1 MAYVL
6 DTNVVSEIFK
16 PRPNPKAIS
25 WMQDHEGQLFLTT
38 VSIMEMYYG
47 VLRLPE
53 GRRKESFRELLVA
66 ILHDEKDH
74 IYDFDS
80 FSAYLC
86 AEMKRD
92 AEAIGR
98 APQLSDCMIAA
109 ICKRNNA
116 TLVTHNVKDFDYLGI
131 KVENPFEYESPTL
144 LELKRR
150 ESQ

>member
-1 MAYVL
+1 MTYVL
-6 DTNVVSEIFK
+6 DTNAISEIFK
-16 PRPNPKAIS
+16 PRPNPKTIS
-25 WMQDHEGQLFLTT
+25 WMQDHEGQLYLTT
-38 VSIMEMYYG
+38 ISIMEMYYG
-47 VLRLPE
+47 VMRLPE
-53 GRRKESFRELLVA
+53 GKRKESFRALLAA
-66 ILHDEKDH
+66 ILHDEKER

-80 FSAYLC
+80 FSAFLC
-86 AEMKRD
+86 AEMKSD

-98 APQLSDCMIAA
+98 TPQLSNCMIAA

-116 TLVTHNVKDFDYLGI
+116 TLVTRNVKDFDYLGI